1 MQRTLIAKRYFSVP
15 DMVVLFLLATAI
27 YGVFSIAHEWRSE
40 FHPITEIDL
49 SFSALPY
56 YAFLSAMR
64 GLVAFSISL
73 GFTLIVGYMAA
84 KSKTAEKII
93 IPLIDILQSIPV
105 LGFLPGLLL
114 GLVAIFPERNF
125 GLELAAIIMI
135 FTGQVWNMTLGYYT
149 SLKSIPGEFNEAS
162 AVMGLNWK
170 ERLLRVELP
179 YSAVNL
185 AWNSLLSMAG
195 GWFFLITCE
204 AFTLGENQYRL
215 PGIGAYMDVAI
226 QQNDTAAIVLALIAM
241 VFLIV
246 SMDFVI
252 WRPLLSWVQKFRLEE
267 GSGSSLSEPLMQI
280 WFRESQLVQ
289 WLTQV
294 VREKRWSQHLQ
305 FKYFKAKVLRRLE
318 RRRYWSAFNQ
328 RLSQSVWITR
338 IKSLHLL
345 RWIQFVLVILILA
358 FLLFCAFR
366 LFVIL
371 SKIPVG
377 HWVILFRNTLW
388 TLVRVLFALMISTL
402 WAVPVGIWIGT
413 SPQRIRIAQPV
424 IQVLASFPAPML
436 YPLVLGVLFALNV
449 SFDVGSMLL
458 ILLGVQWYV
467 LFNVLAGAMKI
478 PNQLSDALSLMET
491 SVWDR
496 WSKLYL
502 PSIFPSLVT
511 GWITAAGGAW
521 NASVLA
527 EYTSFRGD
535 ILKTPGLGS
544 TLSVSLVNKNYTLFA
559 ASLTL
564 MVFVVIV
571 INRFVWLRVLRLAE
585 TRFRMDS

>member
-1 MQRTLIAKRYFSVP
+1 MQRTLISKRYFSVP
-15 DMVVLFLLATAI
+15 DIVVLFLLATAI
-27 YGVFSIAHEWRSE
+27 YGVFSIAHEWRAE
-40 FHPITEIDL
+40 FHPVTEIDL
-49 SFSALPY
+49 SVTALPY

-64 GLVAFSISL
+64 GLVAFTISL
-73 GFTLIVGYMAA
+73 GFTLVVGYTAA
-84 KSKTAEKII
+84 KSQAAEKII

-114 GLVAIFPERNF
+114 GLVALFPERNF

-149 SLKSIPGEFNEAS
+149 SLKSIPGEFKEAS
-162 AVMGLNWK
+162 DVMGLNWRQ
-170 ERLLRVELP
+170 RLVRLELP

-226 QQNDTAAIVLALIAM
+226 QQNDTPAIVLALIAM

-294 VREKRWSQHLQ
+294 VREKRWSQ
-305 FKYFKAKVLRRLE
+305 K
-318 RRRYWSAFNQ
+318 
-328 RLSQSVWITR
+328 
-338 IKSLHLL
+338 LHLKYYKAQVIRKFEKGRSWNHLSRALAQSSFFEKARAL
-345 RWIQFVLVILILA
+345 RLLRLFQILILTLILGV
-358 FLLFCAFR
+358 LLFGAFR

-377 HWVILFRNTLW
+377 HWVILLRNTLW
-388 TLVRVLFALMISTL
+388 TLVRVFFALLISTL

-413 SPQRIRIAQPV
+413 SPRRIRIAQPI
-424 IQVLASFPAPML
+424 IQVMASFPAPML
-436 YPLVLGVLFALNV
+436 YPLVLGVLFALHV

-478 PNQLSDALSLMET
+478 PTELNYALSLMET

-527 EYTSFRGD
+527 EYTSFGGE
-535 ILKTPGLGS
+535 ILKTAGLGS

>member
-1 MQRTLIAKRYFSVP
+1 MQRTLISKRYFSVP
-15 DMVVLFLLATAI
+15 DIVVLFLLATAI
-27 YGVFSIAHEWRSE
+27 YGVFSIAHEWRAE
-40 FHPITEIDL
+40 FHPVTEIDL
-49 SFSALPY
+49 SVSALPY

-64 GLVAFSISL
+64 GLVAFTISL
-73 GFTLIVGYMAA
+73 GFTLVVGYLAA
-84 KSKTAEKII
+84 KSQAAEKVI

-114 GLVAIFPERNF
+114 GLVALFPERNF

-149 SLKSIPGEFNEAS
+149 SLKSIPGEFKEAS
-162 AVMGLNWK
+162 DVMGLNWRQ
-170 ERLLRVELP
+170 RLLRLELP

-226 QQNDTAAIVLALIAM
+226 QKNDTPAIVLALLAM

-246 SMDFVI
+246 AMDFVI

-267 GSGSSLSEPLMQI
+267 GSGSSISEPLMQI

-289 WLTQV
+289 WLTQM
-294 VREKRWSQHLQ
+294 VREKRWTQKLHL
-305 FKYFKAKVLRRLE
+305 KYFRAQFLKKMGQQKVWNRLTQ
-318 RRRYWSAFNQ
+318 AVH
-328 RLSQSVWITR
+328 QSVWMEKIR
-338 IKSLHLL
+338 SFQLL
-345 RWIQFVLVILILA
+345 RILQLVLVGCILCV
-358 FLLFCAFR
+358 LLFGAFR

-371 SKIPVG
+371 SKIPLG
-377 HWVILFRNTLW
+377 HWVILLRNTLW
-388 TLVRVLFALMISTL
+388 TLIRVFFALLISTC

-413 SPQRIRIAQPV
+413 SPRRIRIAQPI
-424 IQVLASFPAPML
+424 IQVMASFPAPML
-436 YPLVLGVLFALNV
+436 YPLVLGVLFALRV

-478 PNQLSDALSLMET
+478 PTELNYALSLMET

-527 EYTSFRGD
+527 EYTSFGGE

-544 TLSVSLVNKNYTLFA
+544 TLSVSLVNQNYTLFA

-564 MVFVVIV
+564 MVFIVIM